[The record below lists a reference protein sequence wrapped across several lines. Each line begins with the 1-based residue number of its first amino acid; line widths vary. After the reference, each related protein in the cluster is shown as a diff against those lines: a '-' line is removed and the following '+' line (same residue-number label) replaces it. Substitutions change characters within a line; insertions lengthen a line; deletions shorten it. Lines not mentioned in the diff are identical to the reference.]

1 MNKTERL
8 RQLAKDYGLTGE
20 HFFKDKRGFVIIN
33 RSGIERIQ
41 AKDNIKVVYETEKLE
56 KDWIV
61 LKAIATA
68 NDVSVESFGEASPE
82 NCMSKFYVAMAEKRA
97 CARAV
102 LKLTQFYELDL
113 YSDSEIEDK
122 QPIKAVRSKKI
133 DPVQFP
139 ESTIDKY
146 HNDDI
151 IYDNR

>member
-41 AKDNIKVVYETEKLE
+41 ARDNIKVVYEKEE
-56 KDWIV
+56 MERDWVVI
-61 LKAIATA
+61 KAIATV
-68 NDVSVESFGEASPE
+68 NDVSVESFGGASPE
-82 NCMSKFYVAMAEKRA
+82 TCMSKFYVAMAEKRA
-97 CARAV
+97 KARAI
-102 LKLTQFYELDL
+102 LQLTQFYELDVF
-113 YSDSEIEDK
+113 SDSEIEDK
-122 QPIKAVRSKKI
+122 QPIKSKGMTA
-133 DPVQFP
+133 QF
-139 ESTIDKY
+139 EETTIDKY